1 MTMKPPR
8 AGHRRYHPGS
18 PFQAPVLQPIEQYA
32 VGDRVTHDR
41 HGLGSVVCVEKEI
54 GVLVDFG
61 AKKPFVLLTI
71 ERGWSLKKFERW
83 LADSWC
89 RLLLP

>member
-18 PFQAPVLQPIEQYA
+18 PFQAPVLQPVEHYA

-41 HGLGSVVCVEKEI
+41 HGLGSVVCVEEEI

-61 AKKPFVLLTI
+61 AKKEWIASPYNKLSKL
-71 ERGWSLKKFERW
+71 
-83 LADSWC
+83 
-89 RLLLP
+89 

>member
-32 VGDRVTHDR
+32 VGDRVTHDAF
-41 HGLGSVVCVEKEI
+41 GLGLVTATRGAGDSSQAE
-54 GVLVDFG
+54 VDFG
-61 AKKPFVLLTI
+61 AGTGAK
-71 ERGWSLKKFERW
+71 W
-83 LADSWC
+83 
-89 RLLLP
+89 LLLRYAPLEKL